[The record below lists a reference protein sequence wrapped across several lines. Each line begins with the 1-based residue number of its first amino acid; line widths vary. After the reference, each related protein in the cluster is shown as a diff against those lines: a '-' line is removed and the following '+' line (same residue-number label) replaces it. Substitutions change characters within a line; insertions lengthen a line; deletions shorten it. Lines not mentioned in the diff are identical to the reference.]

1 MARPD
6 PSRNGELTTQQAAV
20 LLGVS
25 RPHVVK
31 LIDQGH
37 LPARR
42 VGTHRRIRLADVLAY
57 RQSVRLDR
65 PVQRRSRRPRSSGRR
80 HDWIDERSR
89 ALGAAIA
96 AKLLDD
102 PRLVHRALGRV
113 RARLRRGEPRSR
125 ALLGQWERLL
135 AAGSLADV
143 TRTLTA
149 PGEREARLRQAHPFT
164 DVLTADERSAIFRYY
179 ETL

>member
-1 MARPD
+1 MSPTRPLPTD
-6 PSRNGELTTQQAAV
+6 DLTTQQAAA

-31 LIDQGH
+31 LIDEGR

-42 VGTHRRIRLADVLAY
+42 VGTHRRLRLADVLAF
-57 RQSVRLDR
+57 RQTMR
-65 PVQRRSRRPRSSGRR
+65 PGRQPPSRARRPRSSRRR

-96 AKLLDD
+96 AKLMDD
-102 PRLVHRALGRV
+102 PRLMRRALDRV
-113 RARLRRGEPRSR
+113 RSSLRRAEPRSR
-125 ALLGQWERLL
+125 ALLGEWERLL
-135 AAGSLADV
+135 AAGSIADV
-143 TRTLTA
+143 TRTLTET
-149 PGEREARLRQAHPFT
+149 GDREARLRQSHPFT
-164 DVLTADERSAIFRYY
+164 DVLSPDERNAIFRYY